1 MIVERR
7 DALYFAWCA
16 SVVAA
21 GVAFVI
27 PAFTVVRIFWYY
39 PLRHSWLFQARPSEF
54 AVDWYGRSVWA
65 LGAGLFAFAMTLG
78 LVARMKRPSSRAYGL
93 WAAWALVATVLAI
106 AVYSYQLA
114 HRHPVPEPL
123 PAWYSRH

>member
-1 MIVERR
+1 MERR
-7 DALYFAWCA
+7 DVVYFAWCA

-21 GVAFVI
+21 GIAFVI

-39 PLRHSWLFQARPSEF
+39 PLEHRWAFQTHPSAF
-54 AVDWYGRSVWA
+54 AVDRYGRSLWA
-65 LGAGLFAFAMTLG
+65 LGAGGFVFAMALG
-78 LVARMKRPSSRAYGL
+78 IVSRLKRPSSRAYGL

-123 PAWYSRH
+123 PSWYQPR